1 MNKLLGIFW
10 LWGVIT
16 LSINLHNWLQDPIP
30 SMFCL
35 LLSIWLTV
43 TSLNELDASNIKNE
57 LKSIKD
63 ISYNDWYQEW
73 YSDWYDARD
82 RDL

>member
-1 MNKLLGIFW
+1 
-10 LWGVIT
+10 
-16 LSINLHNWLQDPIP
+16 
-30 SMFCL
+30 MFCL